1 MKKTIFILLAFLL
14 LLSMVAC
21 GNTNPSETLP
31 IVESESSQQ
40 TISTESDRVTEQ
52 DKTTEIESP
61 AVEPLEMEEVYQN
74 ILTSINAGDDF
85 IMFPESNPNII
96 EELYEGL
103 SGIELNQS
111 VFYIHPITGFACEIM
126 LVEVANEDDL
136 QAVIDIFEGRI
147 ALGTNET
154 FYAETAALWKT
165 NAQVQNFGN
174 YVCMIA
180 LPNGYEI
187 PENVFAE

>member
-40 TISTESDRVTEQ
+40 TTSTESNRATKQ
-52 DKTTEIESP
+52 DKTTEIEST

>member
-14 LLSMVAC
+14 LLSMGAC
-21 GNTNPSETLP
+21 GNTNLSETLP

-40 TISTESDRVTEQ
+40 TTSTESNRVTEQ
-52 DKTTEIESP
+52 DKTTESEIP
-61 AVEPLEMEEVYQN
+61 AVEPLELEEVYQN

-85 IMFPESNPNII
+85 ILFPESNPNIMD
-96 EELYEGL
+96 ELYEGL
-103 SGIELNQS
+103 SGVELNQS

-126 LVEVANEDDL
+126 LVEVANETDL
-136 QAVIDIFEGRI
+136 QTVIDIFEGRI

-165 NAQVQNFGN
+165 NAQVQTFGN

-180 LPNGYEI
+180 LPEGYEI

>member
-21 GNTNPSETLP
+21 GNTKPSETLP

-61 AVEPLEMEEVYQN
+61 AVEALELEEVYQN

-111 VFYIHPITGFACEIM
+111 VFYIHPITGFACEVM
-126 LVEVANEDDL
+126 LVEVANGDDL
-136 QAVIDIFEGRI
+136 QTVIDIFEGRI

-187 PENVFAE
+187 PKNVFAE

>member
-1 MKKTIFILLAFLL
+1 MKKAIFILLAFLL

-21 GNTNPSETLP
+21 GNTNPSEILP

-40 TISTESDRVTEQ
+40 TTSTESNSSTEQ

-126 LVEVANEDDL
+126 VANEDDL

-165 NAQVQNFGN
+165 NAQVQSFGN

-187 PENVFAE
+187 PEKVFAE

>member
-1 MKKTIFILLAFLL
+1 MKKTIFILLTFVLMQ
-14 LLSMVAC
+14 SMVAC
-21 GNTNPSETLP
+21 GNTNTPETLP

-40 TISTESDRVTEQ
+40 TVTAESDFVTEEGEAAE
-52 DKTTEIESP
+52 TESP
-61 AVEPLEMEEVYQN
+61 AVESLEMEDVYQN
-74 ILTSINAGDDF
+74 ILTSIKAGDDF

-96 EELYEGL
+96 DEFYEGL
-103 SGIELNQS
+103 SDVELNQS
-111 VFYIHPITGFACEIM
+111 VFYIHPITGFACEVM

-147 ALGTNET
+147 ALGANET

-165 NAQVQNFGN
+165 NAQVQTWEN

-180 LPNGYEI
+180 LPDGYEI
-187 PENVFAE
+187 PENVFAK

>member
-40 TISTESDRVTEQ
+40 TTSTESDRVTEQ